1 MVIKTGHPMSG
12 ANWRFFLVV
21 LIVVALPI
29 IILIKIASLQSSD
42 FLRTQGDSRALRS
55 QVIPAY
61 RGIISDRHGV
71 PLAVSTPVSTL
82 TADPQLLLS
91 ANANQLFLLAEAL
104 GKSPE
109 RLQQKLNAYRKKS
122 FMYLSRQVPVEEA
135 DKVLDLQI
143 PGVNAVQ
150 EYKRFYPAGEVTAQ
164 LVGLTSKEQD
174 RGQEGLE
181 LAYNAWLSGES
192 GLRRVLQ
199 DKSGHVIEELGVDRD
214 ARRGKPLS
222 LSIDLRIQYAAY
234 RALKNAVYEHDAQ
247 AGSVVVLDVKSG
259 EVLAMVNQPSFNP
272 NDRSTV
278 TPNVLRNRAML
289 DLIEPGSTV
298 KPFTILTALQSGI
311 FNEHSNIDTSPG
323 YIKVDY
329 KTFTDASD
337 YGVLN
342 LTEVLSKS
350 SQVGTIKV
358 ALKLDPRLTRGVFE
372 KLGLGQSTGSGF
384 PAEAVG
390 NLPTFHIWDPISQA
404 TFAFGYGFS
413 VTSLQLAR
421 AYSVLAN
428 DGMRR
433 EISLIAN
440 DPPLRA
446 EKLFNPDD
454 IRAVRG
460 MLESAVGHD
469 GTGQKASISGYS
481 VAGKTGTLHKTRES
495 GGYANNRYT
504 ATFAGMAPV
513 ESPRIVTVVVIDEP
527 SRGKYFGGH
536 VAAPVFA
543 EVTGNALRLMRVT
556 PDSVPTTPILSGA
569 KINYF
574 SAGES

>member
-1 MVIKTGHPMSG
+1 MIKTDHLKSD
-12 ANWRFFLVV
+12 ANWRFFSLV
-21 LIVVALPI
+21 LIVLALPVI
-29 IILIKIASLQSSD
+29 LLIKIASLQGSD

-55 QVIPAY
+55 QIIPAY

-82 TADPQLLLS
+82 TANPQLLLS
-91 ANANQLFLLAEAL
+91 ANANQLLLLAKAL
-104 GKSPE
+104 GQSPK
-109 RLQQKLNAYRKKS
+109 LLKQKLNAYRKKS
-122 FMYLSRQVPVEEA
+122 FMYLSRQLPIEEA
-135 DKVLDLQI
+135 DIVLDLKI
-143 PGVNAVQ
+143 PGVNAAQ
-150 EYKRFYPAGEVTAQ
+150 EYKRFYPAGEVAAQ
-164 LVGLTSKEQD
+164 LVGITSREQD
-174 RGQEGLE
+174 RGQEGVE

-192 GLRRVLQ
+192 GLRRILQ

-214 ARRGKPLS
+214 ARRGKSLS

-234 RALKNAVYEHDAQ
+234 RALKSAVHEHDAQ
-247 AGSVVVLDVKSG
+247 AGSIVVLDVKSG

-272 NDRSTV
+272 NDRSTLS
-278 TPNVLRNRAML
+278 PNALRNRAML

-311 FNEHSNIDTSPG
+311 FSKDSRVDTSPG
-323 YIKVDY
+323 YVKVDY
-329 KTFTDASD
+329 KTFTDVND

-342 LTEVLSKS
+342 FTEILSKS

-358 ALKLDPRLTRGVFE
+358 ALKLDPSFTRGVFE
-372 KLGLGQSTGSGF
+372 KVGLGQSTGSGF

-390 NLPTFHIWDPISQA
+390 RLPTFRVWDPISQA

-428 DGMRR
+428 DGVRR

-440 DPPLRA
+440 DLPSEA
-446 EKLFNPDD
+446 EKLFDPDD
-454 IRAVRG
+454 VRAVRD
-460 MLESAVGHD
+460 MLKYVVGRE

-481 VAGKTGTLHKTRES
+481 VAGKTGTLHKTSKS
-495 GGYANNRYT
+495 GGYASDRYT

-513 ESPRIVTVVVIDEP
+513 ENPRIVTVVVIDEP
-527 SRGKYFGGH
+527 SRGEYFGGQ

-556 PDSVPTTPILSGA
+556 PDSVSSKPILSGT
-569 KINYF
+569 KIKLL
-574 SAGES
+574 SVGES

>member
-1 MVIKTGHPMSG
+1 MKTGHQKPE

-21 LIVVALPI
+21 LIVLALPI
-29 IILIKIASLQSSD
+29 ILLIKIASLQGSE
-42 FLRTQGDSRALRS
+42 FLRNQGDSRALRS
-55 QVIPAY
+55 QIIPAH

-91 ANANQLFLLAEAL
+91 ASANQLMLLAEAL
-104 GKSPE
+104 GQSPK
-109 RLQQKLNAYRKKS
+109 LLKQKLKAYRKKS
-122 FMYLSRQVPVEEA
+122 FMYLSRQLPVEEA
-135 DKVLDLQI
+135 DNVLDMKI

-150 EYKRFYPAGEVTAQ
+150 EYKRFYPAGEVAAQ
-164 LVGLTSKEQD
+164 LVGITSKEQD
-174 RGQEGLE
+174 RGQEGVE

-199 DKSGHVIEELGVDRD
+199 DKSGHVIEELEVERD

-234 RALKNAVYEHDAQ
+234 RALKTAVHEHDAA
-247 AGSVVVLDVKSG
+247 AGSIVVLDVKSG

-278 TPNVLRNRAML
+278 SPNALRNRAML

-311 FNEHSNIDTSPG
+311 FSKDSNVDTSPG
-323 YIKVDY
+323 YITVDY
-329 KTFTDASD
+329 KTFTDIND

-342 LTEVLSKS
+342 LTEILSKS

-358 ALKLDPRLTRGVFE
+358 ALELDPSLTRGVFE
-372 KLGLGQSTGSGF
+372 KVGLGQSTGSGF

-390 NLPTFHIWDPISQA
+390 NLPTFHNWDPISQA

-428 DGMRR
+428 DGIRR
-433 EISLIAN
+433 EISLIAD
-440 DPPLRA
+440 DPPLGE
-446 EKLFNPDD
+446 EKLFDPDD
-454 IRAVRG
+454 VRTVRG
-460 MLESAVGHD
+460 MLESVTGHR

-495 GGYANNRYT
+495 GGYADNRYT
-504 ATFAGMAPV
+504 ATFAGIAPV
-513 ESPRIVTVVVIDEP
+513 ARPRIVTVVVIDEP
-527 SRGKYFGGH
+527 SRGKYFGGQ

-556 PDSVPTTPILSGA
+556 PDSASSMPILSGT
-569 KINYF
+569 KIKLF